1 MGDHSL
7 SAKGITGA
15 EAEGASWWGKECVCG
30 GGRRVAGAG
39 KKNKLRRQLR
49 AENGC

>member
-15 EAEGASWWGKECVCG
+15 EAEGASWWGKECVYV
-30 GGRRVAGAG
+30 GRRVAGAG